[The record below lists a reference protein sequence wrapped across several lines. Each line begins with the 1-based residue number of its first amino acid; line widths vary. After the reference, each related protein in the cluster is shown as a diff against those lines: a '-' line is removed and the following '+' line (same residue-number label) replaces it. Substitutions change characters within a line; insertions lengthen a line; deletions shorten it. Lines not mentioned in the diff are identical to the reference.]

1 MKQLQAAIIIPVY
14 NEEASIGHVID
25 DIPKELVTEIIVV
38 DNRSTDQSAIVAQ
51 RKGARVVYQPKRGYG
66 SACLTGIANLSEK
79 TEIVIFMDGDY
90 SDDPHQLS
98 DLLNA
103 LQSHKA
109 DLVIGSRVRGLHEKG
124 SLTLQQKLGNWLST
138 KIIQLIYKYRYTDLG
153 PFRAIRREG
162 LDRINMQDRNY
173 GWTVEMQ
180 VKALQ
185 HDLKVVEIPV
195 SYRRRIGKSK
205 ISGTV
210 SGTVRAGFKILWT
223 IGKLSVQHW
232 LA

>member
-1 MKQLQAAIIIPVY
+1 
-14 NEEASIGHVID
+14 
-25 DIPKELVTEIIVV
+25 
-38 DNRSTDQSAIVAQ
+38 
-51 RKGARVVYQPKRGYG
+51 
-66 SACLTGIANLSEK
+66 
-79 TEIVIFMDGDY
+79 MDGDY

-162 LDRINMQDRNY
+162 LDRINMQDRDY

>member
-1 MKQLQAAIIIPVY
+1 MKQLQTAVIIPVY
-14 NEEASIGHVID
+14 NEEASIGYVID
-25 DIPKELVTEIIVV
+25 DIPKELVAEIIVV
-38 DNRSTDQSAIVAQ
+38 DNRSTDQSAIVAR
-51 RKGARVVYQPKRGYG
+51 RKGARVVYQPQRGYG

-79 TEIVIFMDGDY
+79 IEVVIFMDGDY

-103 LQSHKA
+103 LQRDKA
-109 DLVIGSRVRGLHEKG
+109 DLVIGSRVRGFHEKG
-124 SLTLQQKLGNWLST
+124 SLTPQQKLGNWLST
-138 KIIQLIYKYRYTDLG
+138 KIIQMIYKYHYTDLG

-162 LDRINMQDRNY
+162 LARINMQDRNY

-205 ISGTV
+205 ISGTI

-223 IGKLSVQHW
+223 IGKLSAQHW
-232 LA
+232 LG